1 MKPTGLCVV
10 VPLESVPHAPA
21 ELSGVSRASS
31 ESQHSIYRKGRMRG
45 WGENEYII
53 TLRMIYI
60 KKKQLA
66 HQDKTNYFNY

>member
-1 MKPTGLCVV
+1 
-10 VPLESVPHAPA
+10 
-21 ELSGVSRASS
+21 
-31 ESQHSIYRKGRMRG
+31 MRG